1 LLLRRSIPQ
10 YAQMH
15 RIVLIGKMFFALL
28 FSLALLLHPPRLSA
42 DQPSAPT
49 VAAFDRYVKTAE
61 TQMNADLSA
70 NHGFLALDTFSQ
82 PRQSDTRESLK
93 RGRTFVERSR
103 GCESASCTDI
113 PGGLIHDWTATVF
126 VPGVTLAQTLEA
138 LQDYDRDAEYY
149 APQVVCSKLLSRDAN
164 RFRVFLRLKQ
174 THVTTVVLDTEYDI
188 AYLTIDG
195 THAAS
200 NSHSIRI
207 AEIEKAGTA
216 GERAKSPS
224 AENGFLWRL
233 NSYWRFQE
241 ADGGVYIECRAISL
255 TRDVPTG
262 LKWLIAPYIEN
273 IPRESLHFTLS
284 ATREALLDKFASDK
298 NQGLKK

>member
-1 LLLRRSIPQ
+1 MRPTVRPKKVLL
-10 YAQMH
+10 
-15 RIVLIGKMFFALL
+15 ALL
-28 FSLALLLHPPRLSA
+28 FSLMLLLHAPRLSA
-42 DQPSAPT
+42 DQPSAAAL
-49 VAAFDRYVKTAE
+49 AAFDRYIKTAE

-70 NHGFLALDTFSQ
+70 NPRFLAIDTVSQ
-82 PRQSDTRESLK
+82 PRQSNIRESLK

-126 VPGVTLAQTLEA
+126 VPGLTLAQTIEA

-149 APQVVCSKLLSRDAN
+149 APQVVRSKLLSRDAN

-174 THVTTVVLDTEYDI
+174 THLTTLVLDTEYDI

-200 NSHSIRI
+200 NSHSTRI

-216 GERAKSPS
+216 GERTKLPAE
-224 AENGFLWRL
+224 ENGFLWRL

-241 ADGGVYIECRAISL
+241 AEGGVYIECRAISL

-262 LKWLIAPYIEN
+262 LKWLISPYIEN

-284 ATREALLDKFASDK
+284 ATREALLDKYT
-298 NQGLKK
+298 GEKKSGR

>member
-1 LLLRRSIPQ
+1 MRPTVRPKKVLL
-10 YAQMH
+10 
-15 RIVLIGKMFFALL
+15 ALL
-28 FSLALLLHPPRLSA
+28 FSLMLLLHAPRLSA
-42 DQPSAPT
+42 DQPSAAAL
-49 VAAFDRYVKTAE
+49 AAFDRYIKTAE

-70 NHGFLALDTFSQ
+70 NPRFLAIDTVSQ
-82 PRQSDTRESLK
+82 PRQSNIRESLK

-126 VPGVTLAQTLEA
+126 VPGLTLAQTIEA

-149 APQVVCSKLLSRDAN
+149 APQVVRSKLLSRDAN

-174 THVTTVVLDTEYDI
+174 THLTTLVLDTEYDI

-200 NSHSIRI
+200 NSHSTRI

-216 GERAKSPS
+216 GERTKLPGE
-224 AENGFLWRL
+224 ENGFLWRL

-241 ADGGVYIECRAISL
+241 AEGGVYIECRAISL

-262 LKWLIAPYIEN
+262 LKWLISPYIEN

-284 ATREALLDKFASDK
+284 ATREALLDKYTGEK
-298 NQGLKK
+298 NQGDKK